1 MSEHFV
7 SGHFR
12 LFGYAPIRAALR
24 LCRPAAGRL
33 ALSVVAGVA
42 AAACAVGLMATSAWL
57 ISRAAMHPPVLHLM
71 VAIVAVRA
79 FGIGR
84 GVLRYVERITGHDAA
99 LRVLGE
105 LRVRAYRRLE
115 RLAPAGLAGFRRGD
129 LATRLVDDVE
139 SVVDVVVRVA
149 LPVTVA
155 AVTGLATVL
164 LVGSLLPVAGLAL
177 AVGLLVVGV
186 GVPLLQSAL
195 VRRADARLAPL
206 RGALAAGTVDL
217 VQGLPD
223 LIAYGAAGDALD
235 RLDRID
241 RELVAATRRSSAATG
256 VSAAVTALCTGLS
269 VIAGLVAGAV
279 AVRAGTL
286 PGELLAVVVL
296 TPLAVFEIVGAVPQA
311 AQSLAAARSGLGR
324 LAEIAAMPDPAPDPV
339 TPSSPPTVSS
349 AVPEPLAAGKGA
361 AALSLSVSPASSGPP
376 EPLAAEGGLLRRLP
390 ELRVDGVAAGW
401 VAGRD
406 VVEGVSF
413 TLRPGARVALVG
425 PSGAGKSTVA
435 ALLVRWLDPSAGRV
449 TLDGVDLR
457 ALRGD
462 DVRRVVGYLGD
473 DAYLFDTTIGEN
485 LRIGRPGATAAEIDG
500 ALDEARIGDWVRGL
514 PDGLGTCVGE
524 HGVAV
529 SGGQRRRL
537 ALARAL
543 LADFPV
549 LVLDEPTEHLDE
561 QTAEELLR
569 DLMAAAR
576 GRSVLLISHRE
587 DVRRYVDEVVTLGA
601 SRPTT

>member
-1 MSEHFV
+1 M
-7 SGHFR
+7 
-12 LFGYAPIRAALR
+12 
-24 LCRPAAGRL
+24 
-33 ALSVVAGVA
+33 AGVA

-256 VSAAVTALCTGLS
+256 VSAAVRRCA
-269 VIAGLVAGAV
+269 
-279 AVRAGTL
+279 
-286 PGELLAVVVL
+286 
-296 TPLAVFEIVGAVPQA
+296 
-311 AQSLAAARSGLGR
+311 
-324 LAEIAAMPDPAPDPV
+324 PA
-339 TPSSPPTVSS
+339 
-349 AVPEPLAAGKGA
+349 
-361 AALSLSVSPASSGPP
+361 
-376 EPLAAEGGLLRRLP
+376 
-390 ELRVDGVAAGW
+390 
-401 VAGRD
+401 
-406 VVEGVSF
+406 
-413 TLRPGARVALVG
+413 
-425 PSGAGKSTVA
+425 
-435 ALLVRWLDPSAGRV
+435 
-449 TLDGVDLR
+449 
-457 ALRGD
+457 
-462 DVRRVVGYLGD
+462 
-473 DAYLFDTTIGEN
+473 
-485 LRIGRPGATAAEIDG
+485 
-500 ALDEARIGDWVRGL
+500 
-514 PDGLGTCVGE
+514 
-524 HGVAV
+524 
-529 SGGQRRRL
+529 
-537 ALARAL
+537 
-543 LADFPV
+543 
-549 LVLDEPTEHLDE
+549 
-561 QTAEELLR
+561 
-569 DLMAAAR
+569 
-576 GRSVLLISHRE
+576 
-587 DVRRYVDEVVTLGA
+587 
-601 SRPTT
+601 